1 MIVHHKCNKQQWIHQ
16 YQLFGVLKNEIIK
29 SDTIRKRNNIHSVL
43 SLVSRRKTVICSPLL
58 LLLLSLF
65 IYLIMFAQLVWLL
78 EKTFFFCLLL
88 LSSYFLFRCLCVC
101 VCFVFSPSTHKH
113 ISLYSY
119 WVCCDFLCR
128 LESIRDIRNFQRV
141 NYRLSLC
148 NTILLFSFFLLHFSL
163 CVYTIF
169 LVKLFCFC
177 IVHELVSNKTRWLFI
192 ICPVEL
198 YVCVSTIFAYC
209 YLFLSG
215 SSFDYY
221 T

>member
-78 EKTFFFCLLL
+78 EKTFFLSSASLLL
-88 LSSYFLFRCLCVC
+88 FSISMSVC

-148 NTILLFSFFLLHFSL
+148 NTILLFSFFAPFLIMCIYHF
-163 CVYTIF
+163 F
-169 LVKLFCFC
+169 
-177 IVHELVSNKTRWLFI
+177 
-192 ICPVEL
+192 
-198 YVCVSTIFAYC
+198 
-209 YLFLSG
+209 G
-215 SSFDYY
+215 
-221 T
+221 